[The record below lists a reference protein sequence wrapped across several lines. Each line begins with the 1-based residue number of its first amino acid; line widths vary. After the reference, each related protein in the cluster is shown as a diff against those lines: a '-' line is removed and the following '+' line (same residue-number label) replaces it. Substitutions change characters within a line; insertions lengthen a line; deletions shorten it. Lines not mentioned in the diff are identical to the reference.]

1 VVVDLN
7 RLARLKHY
15 KLKEMQIKHIKVVNK
30 QLAGPGFETPHL
42 HPSPF
47 LKLGIIIIKIMPN
60 INKDKKYHF
69 IYKTTNLINE
79 KFYIGMHSTSN
90 LNDGYIG
97 SGKRLKASIKKYGV
111 DNFKFEILEYC
122 DSRELLA
129 EREKYIVNQEM
140 IDNILCLNLKIGGIG
155 GGIFTHEIIKM
166 GSIAAVKALKEK
178 YGLNYGKVISTKWRQ
193 NESEGRKKIRHEKMA
208 ITKKLNN
215 RDGTFK
221 NKCHSEKTKIQ
232 MSLSKKG
239 KGIKEA
245 NSQYGTCW
253 ITKDN
258 INKKIKKETLN
269 IYLSEGWIKGRT
281 KDCYKKIFKK

>member
-1 VVVDLN
+1 
-7 RLARLKHY
+7 
-15 KLKEMQIKHIKVVNK
+15 
-30 QLAGPGFETPHL
+30 
-42 HPSPF
+42 
-47 LKLGIIIIKIMPN
+47 MPN

-69 IYKTTNLINE
+69 IYKTTNLINS

-111 DNFKFEILEYC
+111 DNFKFEILEYFN
-122 DSRELLA
+122 SRELLA

-140 IDNILCLNLKIGGIG
+140 IDDILCMNLKVGGFG
-155 GGIFTHEIIKM
+155 GFTHEIIKM

-178 YGLNYGKVISTKWRQ
+178 YGPNYGKVISTKWRQ
-193 NESEGRKKIRHEKMA
+193 TESEERKKIRHEKMA

-253 ITKDN
+253 IMKQSA
-258 INKKIKKETLN
+258 NKKIKKADLGIFLLDGWYLGRN
-269 IYLSEGWIKGRT
+269 INK
-281 KDCYKKIFKK
+281 